1 MQLAILFGFLSLQSI
16 MHVVVAVC
24 YFTAP
29 GQPGPPALARS
40 TIAMAITRPFFFFF
54 LSIALLHNGRR
65 VLVQVTTKNILKRK
79 KEISYY
85 SNRSIDFWLMHFSP
99 RDGSNQTKGKRK
111 EKDGLCAWE
120 FDRHKFEPPA
130 LPL

>member
-29 GQPGPPALARS
+29 GQPGPPVLARS
-40 TIAMAITRPFFFFF
+40 TIAMAITRPFFSFSF

-85 SNRSIDFWLMHFSP
+85 SNRSIDF
-99 RDGSNQTKGKRK
+99 
-111 EKDGLCAWE
+111 
-120 FDRHKFEPPA
+120 
-130 LPL
+130 